1 MGWKVTM
8 VRLERDML
16 MEYSISWG
24 GRGNGWLR
32 CVCLKWMARIKGSL
46 FWISNNLAC
55 DEYGGLRCVVREWMV
70 EIKSV

>member
-1 MGWKVTM
+1 MVRGEPRLGWKVTM

-16 MEYSISWG
+16 MEYFISWG

-32 CVCLKWMARIKGSL
+32 CIG
-46 FWISNNLAC
+46 
-55 DEYGGLRCVVREWMV
+55 REWMV